1 MRRLRLVGE
10 QPVKAKGLLA
20 EDSFFKP
27 APTKRADVILFAN
40 TDWYLY
46 NFRRSLALRIQS
58 LGYTVLMI
66 SPDGQFGPRLCDMG
80 LRWEPFEMRR
90 DSLRPDVE
98 AQLVWRLSQ
107 ILRRERPRL
116 IHSFTIKCA
125 VYGSLAAALAGTPNR
140 VNAVT
145 GLGYVFTS
153 NDLKARVLAPVVR
166 NLMRFAWIGSKTRV
180 IVQNRDDAD
189 ALLRMGAI
197 EAHLRLIPSSGVDC
211 QKFRPRREQAAT
223 SRHRKRIVF
232 CGRLLWDKGLAEL
245 VEAAQLLRE
254 RGLEF
259 IAAGLPDPGNPA
271 AVPMETIRNWESQGL
286 VQFPGHIDDM
296 PALFAEAD
304 IFVLPSYRE
313 GLPRSLIEAGA
324 CGLPLIATDVPG
336 CRDVITDGLDGILV
350 PSRDAT
356 ALANAIWRLVTDAD
370 LASRVG
376 MAAREK
382 VLRSYDE
389 TLVIRRTVDVY
400 EELVPGF
407 EAANQGQSVH

>member
-1 MRRLRLVGE
+1 MRRLRLVSE
-10 QPVKAKGLLA
+10 QPVKAKALLA

-27 APTKRADVILFAN
+27 VQTKPTKPADVIMFAN

-66 SPDGQFGPRLCDMG
+66 SPDGQFGPRLCDLG
-80 LRWEPFEMRR
+80 LRWEPLEMRR
-90 DSLRPDVE
+90 GSLRPDVE
-98 AQLVWRLSQ
+98 VQLVWRLSQ

-153 NDLKARVLAPVVR
+153 NDLKARVLAPIVR

-180 IVQNRDDAD
+180 IVQNHDDAE

-197 EAHLRLIPSSGVDC
+197 EAHLRLIPGSGVDC
-211 QKFRPRREQAAT
+211 QRFRPRGAQAA
-223 SRHRKRIVF
+223 SRPRKRIVF

-245 VEAAQLLRE
+245 VEAARLLCN
-254 RGLEF
+254 RGLKF
-259 IAAGLPDPGNPA
+259 IAAGVPDPGNPA
-271 AVPMETIRNWESQGL
+271 AVPIDTIRNWESQGL
-286 VQFPGHIDDM
+286 VQFLGHVEDM

-336 CRDVITDGLDGILV
+336 CRDVITNGLDGILV

-356 ALANAIWRLVTDAD
+356 ELANAIWRLVTDAD
-370 LASRVG
+370 LASRLG

-382 VLRSYDE
+382 VMRSFDE

-400 EELVPGF
+400 EELLPGF
-407 EAANQGQSVH
+407 ATSAQNH